1 MKNVT
6 KKDIENLLKGAKN
19 RQELKGIYRR
29 LAFSTHPDKG
39 GDEELFKFVNSLYEK
54 LVKIVDFDKKTEKP
68 TENSREFTEVIKKFV
83 EIVPNG
89 VELTLEF
96 RGSWIWVSKNDS
108 KKVYSFKNDLK
119 SIGFKWSR
127 GNNQWYWKPS
137 DENEENT
144 TKCYK
149 YIKGAK
155 EKYSMTKESVK
166 GEKVDTKKLK

>member
-1 MKNVT
+1 MKNIT
-6 KKDIENLLKGAKN
+6 RSDIKSMFEGAKN

-96 RGSWIWVSKNDS
+96 RGSWIWLSKEDS
-108 KKVYSFKNDLK
+108 KKAYSFKNELK
-119 SIGFKWSR
+119 NIGFNWSR
-127 GNNQWYWKPS
+127 GNSQWYWKPS
-137 DENEENT
+137 GENT

-149 YIKGAK
+149 YVKGAK

>member
-1 MKNVT
+1 MENMT
-6 KKDIENLLKGAKN
+6 KKDIETLLRSAKN
-19 RQELKGIYRR
+19 RQELKSIYRK

-54 LVKIVDFDKKTEKP
+54 LVKVVDFDKKTEKY
-68 TENSREFTEVIKKFV
+68 TEDSREFINIIKKII
-83 EIVPNG
+83 EIVPND

-96 RGSWIWVSKNDS
+96 RGSWIWLSKNDS

-119 SIGFKWSR
+119 GIGFKWSR

-137 DENEENT
+137 DENDENT
-144 TKCYK
+144 TKHYK

-166 GEKVDTKKLK
+166 GQKDDPKKLK